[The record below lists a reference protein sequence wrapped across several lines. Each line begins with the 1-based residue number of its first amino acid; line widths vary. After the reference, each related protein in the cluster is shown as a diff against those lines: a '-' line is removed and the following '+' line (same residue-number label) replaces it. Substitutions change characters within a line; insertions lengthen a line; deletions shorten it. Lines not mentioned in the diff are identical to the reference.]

1 VRRDIDCWRNS
12 KAHWKRDVGEELTS
26 LDAVL
31 EKIRH
36 RTPARVFVG
45 RTGAGYL
52 TRTQLELREGQAA
65 AADAVR
71 AEFDLDRALGSKLI
85 KEFGIFEVQTAATS
99 KEEYIRNPALGR
111 RFGESARQQILRLCP
126 SEPDLQIIIGDG
138 LSIAALGAQVP
149 ALLPR
154 IMGLAQSKGWTL
166 GQPFAIRYCR
176 VGILNE
182 VGELL
187 RPKVAVLLI
196 GERPGLATDKSLSAY
211 LAFRPRAGHT
221 DSDRNVISN
230 IHKRG
235 VDHEQAAL
243 RIVNLA
249 ARLMASG
256 RSGSEIKEDPPQE
269 LPSRGDPHLR

>member
-1 VRRDIDCWRNS
+1 M
-12 KAHWKRDVGEELTS
+12 AEELTR

-31 EKIRH
+31 EKISH

-45 RTGAGYL
+45 RSGAGYL
-52 TRTQLELREGQAA
+52 TRTQLELRQGQAA

-71 AEFDLDRALGSKLI
+71 AELDLAIHLGSKLVQD
-85 KEFGIFEVQTAATS
+85 FGIFEVQTGATS
-99 KEEYIRNPALGR
+99 KDEYIRNPSLGR
-111 RFGESARQQILRLCP
+111 RLSPSAREEIVRRCP
-126 SEPDLQIIIGDG
+126 PETDLQIVIGDG
-138 LSIAALGAQVP
+138 LSIAAVAAQIP
-149 ALLPR
+149 GLLPR
-154 IMGLAQSKGWTL
+154 VMNLANAKGWAL
-166 GQPFAIRYCR
+166 GQPFAVRYCR

-187 RPKVAVLLI
+187 RPKVVVLLI
-196 GERPGLATDKSLSAY
+196 GERPGLATDESLSAY
-211 LAFRPRAGHT
+211 FAFRPCARQT

-256 RSGSEIKEDPPQE
+256 RSGSEIKEDLPLE
-269 LPSRGDPHLR
+269 LQSRMDPRLR

>member
-1 VRRDIDCWRNS
+1 M
-12 KAHWKRDVGEELTS
+12 GEELTR

-31 EKIRH
+31 EKTRH

-45 RTGAGYL
+45 RSGAGYL
-52 TRTQLELREGQAA
+52 TRTQLELRQGQAA

-71 AEFDLDRALGSKLI
+71 AEFDIEKHLGSKLI
-85 KEFGIFEVQTAATS
+85 RDFGVFEVQTAATS
-99 KEEYIRNPALGR
+99 KDEYIRNPSLGR
-111 RFGESARQQILRLCP
+111 RFCEIAREEILHRCARGT
-126 SEPDLQIIIGDG
+126 DLQIIIGDG
-138 LSIAALGAQVP
+138 LSIAALAAQIP
-149 ALLPR
+149 GLLPGV
-154 IMGLAQSKGWTL
+154 MSLAQSKGWKL

-196 GERPGLATDKSLSAY
+196 GERPGLATDESLSAY
-211 LAFRPRAGHT
+211 FAFRPRAGQT

-235 VDHEQAAL
+235 VDHVQAAV
-243 RIVNLA
+243 RVVNLA
-249 ARLMASG
+249 AQLMASG
-256 RSGSEIKEDPPQE
+256 RSGSEIKEDLPPE
-269 LPSRGDPHLR
+269 LQSRADPRLS

>member
-1 VRRDIDCWRNS
+1 M
-12 KAHWKRDVGEELTS
+12 GEELTS

-52 TRTQLELREGQAA
+52 TRTQLELRQGQAA

-71 AEFDLDRALGSKLI
+71 AEFDLDSELGSKLI

-111 RFGESARQQILRLCP
+111 RFGESARQQILHRCP
-126 SEPDLQIIIGDG
+126 SEADLQIIIGDG
-138 LSIAALGAQVP
+138 LSIAAVGAQVP

-154 IMGLAQSKGWTL
+154 VMSLAQAKGWRL

-182 VGELL
+182 VGELV

-196 GERPGLATDKSLSAY
+196 GERPGLATDESLSAY
-211 LAFRPRAGHT
+211 LACRPRAGHT

-235 VDHEQAAL
+235 VDHDQAAL

-256 RSGSEIKEDPPQE
+256 RGGSEIKEDPPQE